1 MANTLQP
8 LVATGILLDLSKAT
22 KLKDLMFWLRGSSVR
37 WIVTALQTIE
47 SKKLQQ
53 ITIYPLRMNNAI
65 TETIFREWED
75 LDRLLVQF
83 ASLQS
88 IRTRVLYDLVD
99 GRGDVRDRVLILLPE
114 LTRRGLAD
122 PVVYS
127 S

>member
-1 MANTLQP
+1 MADTLQP

-37 WIVTALQTIE
+37 WIVAALQTIE

-53 ITIYPLRMNNAI
+53 ITIYPLRINNVI

>member
-1 MANTLQP
+1 
-8 LVATGILLDLSKAT
+8 
-22 KLKDLMFWLRGSSVR
+22 MFWLRGSSVR
-37 WIVTALQTIE
+37 WIVAALQTIE

-53 ITIYPLRMNNAI
+53 ITIYPLRINNVI

-99 GRGDVRDRVLILLPE
+99 GRGDMRDRVLSLLPE